1 MKTIVRKDGNI
12 STFLLPD
19 GADVDLSGVEIR
31 VTGDSVF
38 TISPQACAP
47 SEADVHENVTAGDV
61 LVGTSIKI
69 TEWIR
74 RKFTFNGT
82 AWGNNPDWEEIRL
95 PCTATGVRDGVF
107 LPPSTLCGECGETN
121 T

>member
-19 GADVDLSGVEIR
+19 GADVDLSGAEIR
-31 VTGDSVF
+31 ISGDANF

-47 SEADVHENVTAGDV
+47 SEANVHENVTAGDV

-69 TEWIR
+69 TEWI
-74 RKFTFNGT
+74 
-82 AWGNNPDWEEIRL
+82 
-95 PCTATGVRDGVF
+95 
-107 LPPSTLCGECGETN
+107 
-121 T
+121 